1 MPLPVPTVDE
11 LVETIKRSSLPTILV
26 EGTDDVMIY
35 RWMQG
40 QLGFAQG
47 DFLFCG
53 GRNALL
59 ELFQRRL
66 EFAGKKVVF
75 VADRDMWLYSAVPA
89 EYAGV
94 IFTEGYSIE
103 NDVYSHSDIE
113 RLLEVN
119 EAAEHRLLVE
129 AIGQWFA
136 FEVEEYR
143 AGRPFIVDTGVGDI
157 VRPGTTDMHPTFV
170 AKRGYHPPSTATHQ
184 EVMSDY
190 PRNIRG
196 KQLFQMLLR
205 FVSASGRPATHS
217 KAALI
222 ENCVKTRNHP
232 NVARLLNEIRAG
244 LA

>member
-11 LVETIKRSSLPTILV
+11 LVETIKRSSLPTVLV
-26 EGTDDVMIY
+26 EGSDDAVIY

-40 QLGFAQG
+40 LLGWAQA
-47 DFLFCG
+47 DFLLCG

-59 ELFQRRL
+59 EVFQRRS
-66 EFAGKKVVF
+66 EFTGKKVVF

-89 EYAGV
+89 EYADV
-94 IFTEGYSIE
+94 LFTEGYSIE
-103 NDVYSHSDIE
+103 NDIYSHSDIE
-113 RLLEVN
+113 RLLDVN
-119 EAAEHRLLVE
+119 EANEHRLLVE

-143 AGRPFIVDTGVGDI
+143 AGRLFMVDIKIGDI
-157 VRPGTTDMHPTFV
+157 VRLGTDIHPSFV
-170 AKRGYHPPSTATHQ
+170 TKRGYCPPATAMLN
-184 EVMSDY
+184 EVMSSY
-190 PRNIRG
+190 QRNIRG
-196 KQLFQMLLR
+196 KQLFEMLLR

-217 KAALI
+217 RAALI

-232 NVARLLNEIRAG
+232 NVVRLINEIRAR